1 MSRSDTVTSGSITA
15 PPMTVQEKYYSV
27 QYDVVLKS
35 GANGRAT
42 QVDRVIT
49 AKQDSNKGSKP

>member
-1 MSRSDTVTSGSITA
+1 
-15 PPMTVQEKYYSV
+15 MTVQEKYYSL

-49 AKQDSNKGSKP
+49 AKQDSNKVSKP